1 MLTKPLSRKQSSS
14 LIALEPLQLLSEGLL
29 VSRSF
34 STSQDYQTITKL
46 SRPQQP
52 LSSGSFRLRC
62 HHLEVSPMLTGQG
75 PRLPVGL
82 CLLPPRHLPPILLL
96 PPPSSSPSLVGLPGC
111 QTPGVLPYFCLRG
124 TLPLTPGHG
133 ISWLQVP
140 PLPGSPTVHPYLR
153 DYLIKIRLLYPHSC
167 LCHEVPCR
175 YKDQIQPHNN
185 LQVGPLSSVHSQMR
199 KLRLPECQWLAL
211 GRWGSQW

>member
-1 MLTKPLSRKQSSS
+1 
-14 LIALEPLQLLSEGLL
+14 
-29 VSRSF
+29 
-34 STSQDYQTITKL
+34 
-46 SRPQQP
+46 
-52 LSSGSFRLRC
+52 
-62 HHLEVSPMLTGQG
+62 MLTGRG

-82 CLLPPRHLPPILLL
+82 RHLPPILLL
-96 PPPSSSPSLVGLPGC
+96 PPPSSSPSLGGHPVC
-111 QTPGVLPYFCLRG
+111 QTQGVLPYF
-124 TLPLTPGHG
+124 LPARNLPSCPRARHLLVTSSSPSQAAPLVILT
-133 ISWLQVP
+133 
-140 PLPGSPTVHPYLR
+140 HPHLR